1 MSTILKALRRLE
13 EDQPGNTES
22 VPKTSASDSS
32 APSDGTAATSTSAAG
47 AALPA
52 TDPGAAGELR
62 ARILAEERASQ
73 VASAGSS
80 PMSSAP
86 EWARL
91 FGPKATAIGG
101 AMIGILLA
109 GGLAAYWFS
118 PASGPLATVGEAI
131 PIEPQVADT
140 RVSEPVASP
149 KPSTTARI
157 AKASPDPSVAEP
169 RKSAPTLAL
178 TPTPTPTP
186 TRSQPEPVRVA
197 VVESRAAAN
206 AANAA
211 RAFEAAD
218 QERPIA
224 APVTR
229 PTAPSTARPTAPST
243 ALSPAPRRVA
253 NRIPEKS
260 SEPIASR
267 PRPTARETAPSVV
280 SSAEPLRRPAAEAV
294 AGRPAAAKPIN
305 PPPAVERLTRPDIPA
320 INIVRTAWHPQ
331 ADRRSARIRFEG
343 SDETLTLRE
352 GDAVGALVIKEI
364 TPSSVLFETGGIEIR
379 RRIGGLPSR

>member
-52 TDPGAAGELR
+52 TDPGAAEELR

-118 PASGPLATVGEAI
+118 PASDPLATVGEAI

-157 AKASPDPSVAEP
+157 AKASPDPSVAES

-197 VVESRAAAN
+197 IVESRAAAN

-211 RAFEAAD
+211 REFEAAD

-224 APVTR
+224 APVVR
-229 PTAPSTARPTAPST
+229 PAAPST

-260 SEPIASR
+260 SELVASR

-280 SSAEPLRRPAAEAV
+280 ASAEPSRRPAAEAV

-305 PPPAVERLTRPDIPA
+305 PPPAVVRLTRPDIPA

-343 SDETLTLRE
+343 SDETLTVRE
-352 GDAVGALVIKEI
+352 GDAVGALVIKKI

-379 RRIGGLPSR
+379 RRVGGLPSR

>member
-1 MSTILKALRRLE
+1 MSTILKALHRLE

-32 APSDGTAATSTSAAG
+32 APSDGAAATSTSTAD

-52 TDPGAAGELR
+52 TDPGAADELR
-62 ARILAEERASQ
+62 ARILAEERASE

-80 PMSSAP
+80 LMSSAP
-86 EWARL
+86 ERARL
-91 FGPKATAIGG
+91 LGPKATAIGG

-178 TPTPTPTP
+178 TPTPT
-186 TRSQPEPVRVA
+186 RSQPEPVRVA
-197 VVESRAAAN
+197 IVESRAAV
-206 AANAA
+206 NAA
-211 RAFEAAD
+211 RAFEAVD

-224 APVTR
+224 VPV
-229 PTAPSTARPTAPST
+229 ARPTAP
-243 ALSPAPRRVA
+243 SPAPRRVA

-260 SEPIASR
+260 SELVASR
-267 PRPTARETAPSVV
+267 PWPTAGETAPSVV
-280 SSAEPLRRPAAEAV
+280 ASAEPSRRPAAEAV
-294 AGRPAAAKPIN
+294 AGRPTAAKPIK
-305 PPPAVERLTRPDIPA
+305 PPPAVVRLTRPDFPA

>member
-1 MSTILKALRRLE
+1 MSTILKALHRLE

-32 APSDGTAATSTSAAG
+32 EPSDGTAATSSSAAG

-52 TDPGAAGELR
+52 TDPGTADELR

-178 TPTPTPTP
+178 MPTPTPTP

-197 VVESRAAAN
+197 IVESRAAAN

-211 RAFEAAD
+211 RASEAAD

-224 APVTR
+224 APV
-229 PTAPSTARPTAPST
+229 ARPT

-260 SEPIASR
+260 SELVASR
-267 PRPTARETAPSVV
+267 PRPTAGETAPSVV
-280 SSAEPLRRPAAEAV
+280 SSAEPSRRPAAEAV